1 MDQQQLITILVGLAS
16 LFAGAVVGGGS
27 VLVIYGRA
35 VKSILASPVI
45 MKSFEELA
53 KSWPAPIRE
62 AVADTGRFLEEVAD
76 DKPTSAP
83 AAISPVTLMP
93 VVGEPGS
100 VG

>member
-1 MDQQQLITILVGLAS
+1 MDQQQLITILAALLS

-27 VLVIYGRA
+27 VLIIYGRA

-53 KSWPAPIRE
+53 ASWPAPIRE

-76 DKPTSAP
+76 DKPVVLPPSAG
-83 AAISPVTLMP
+83 A
-93 VVGEPGS
+93 VG
-100 VG
+100 